1 MAEAEAADKP
11 RHAISDVYDEERH
24 TFLIQYPVLFIVAI
38 GLAGIVVLGLTGFFG
53 YPHEQSS
60 TNSLFNQ
67 PWALYL
73 WVCALIITLE
83 VSILRHPRF
92 RIKRIATLIV
102 TIISMIIVLITFFY
116 QIPFLNLLNLLND
129 LIQQIFKLRLPLVD
143 LLTSNWIY
151 TLINFGVLLIFAI
164 DCGRRW
170 ARRARGLPPTA
181 GIDLGLGEPTD
192 TGSLPT
198 MQQLISGDILAGALL
213 CAVLALLLRSDV
225 VGVFWQ
231 ILRANV
237 RVTGCTVAWPIGSC
251 TPPGGG
257 HANAPTLTFI
267 DTILALTAL
276 PAGLLILALSASISG
291 LSALTGVETKNE
303 KSQPDPADRNESST
317 QAVTGQVSQTIFDT
331 IVSAFNRRSRGRAE
345 FNPAEVASQTLLQSL
360 RNVMWPPLIFLGVV
374 GAAQFASYG
383 QTYLHSGKSLLNELE
398 YVGPLAI
405 WVIVSVLSLIV
416 ALALLVFHGRVAEN
430 SLKFAGLIG
439 FISLLTLWIYSLALW
454 SLNLLLLKTGAS
466 GRHPFD
472 PPAWNSAIS
481 LGTLLIF
488 GILRLMRRFGTP
500 GRGRTYS
507 SFSEKP

>member
-1 MAEAEAADKP
+1 MAEAEAAEKP

-24 TFLIQYPVLFIVAI
+24 TFLIQYPVPFIIAI
-38 GLAGIVVLGLTGFFG
+38 GLAGVVVLGLTGFFG

-60 TNSLFNQ
+60 ANSLFDQ

-116 QIPFLNLLNLLND
+116 QIPFQNLLNE
-129 LIQQIFKLRLPLVD
+129 LIQQIFRLRISLVD
-143 LLTSNWIY
+143 LLTSNWVY

-303 KSQPDPADRNESST
+303 KSQLDPADRNESST
-317 QAVTGQVSQTIFDT
+317 QAVSEHVSQTIFDT
-331 IVSAFNRRSRGRAE
+331 IVSAFSRRSRGRVQV
-345 FNPAEVASQTLLQSL
+345 NPAEVASQSLLQSL
-360 RNVMWPPLIFLGVV
+360 RNVIWPPLIFLGVV
-374 GAAQFASYG
+374 GAAQFSGYL
-383 QTYLHSGKSLLNELE
+383 QTYLHSGKTLLNELE
-398 YVGPLAI
+398 YVGPATI
-405 WVIVSVLSLIV
+405 WVVVAVLSIII
-416 ALALLVFHGRVAEN
+416 AMALLVFHGRVAEN
-430 SLKFAGLIG
+430 SLRFAGLIG
-439 FISLLTLWIYSLALW
+439 FINLLTLWIYSLALW
-454 SLNLLLLKTGAS
+454 TLNLLLLKTGAS
-466 GRHPFD
+466 DLHPFD

-481 LGTLLIF
+481 LGALLIF
-488 GILRLMRRFGTP
+488 GILRIMHRI
-500 GRGRTYS
+500 GRPSGGSTYS
-507 SFSEKP
+507 SSSEKP